1 MKTGSFF
8 QKYCF
13 FTLYYMPLSP
23 LTVFFKKI
31 KNLCRLVK
39 CFTIFA
45 T

>member
-8 QKYCF
+8 KNIASSPYIIC
-13 FTLYYMPLSP
+13 LYRLS
-23 LTVFFKKI
+23 LFFFKKI
-31 KNLCRLVK
+31 KILCRLVK

>member
-8 QKYCF
+8 KNIASSPYIIC
-13 FTLYYMPLSP
+13 LYRLS
-23 LTVFFKKI
+23 LFIFKKI